1 MSIAQAWMAGT
12 LLVLFMGRLVTA
24 LAAKQNVGEALLNFG
39 IPMAVSAAAGGL
51 AVLSRQAQTLQSVSK
66 ISRAE
71 VVSGT
76 SRLGIHALSKFGSTL
91 LINDV
96 LVYVVFVIVLCVIL
110 FEIHVA
116 GPARA
121 TSPVDFIS
129 RAKYVG
135 IGLVIPAAVGAA
147 ALYIIYTRS

>member
-1 MSIAQAWMAGT
+1 MSTAQVWMAGT
-12 LLVLFMGRLVTA
+12 LLVLIMGRLVTA
-24 LAAKQNVGEALLNFG
+24 LAAKQNIGEALLNFG

-51 AVLSRQAQTLQSVSK
+51 AVLTRQAQTLQNASKVSGG
-66 ISRAE
+66 E

-96 LVYVVFVIVLCVIL
+96 LVYAVFVIVLCVIL

-116 GPARA
+116 GPTRA
-121 TSPVDFIS
+121 TAPADLKS
-129 RAKYVG
+129 RAKYIGV
-135 IGLVIPAAVGAA
+135 GLVIPAAVGAA